1 MELSIVKKIRL
12 LFAVDNGM
20 GTNLKG
26 TGLAAEYY
34 LLSGDII
41 WRKLDK
47 ESIRNHQN
55 IAKKIGR
62 LTWMSSPFLIVPIMA
77 FIASYSDNYIVP
89 QIEFGLFSFL
99 LPMIL
104 GIWLFISFE
113 LWMVSIRNTYPL
125 IEAPSRTVQKEYFEV
140 THDITLKHNDVLKQ
154 IKTPYLANILVVLFI
169 VFAVIPFVYWFYFM
183 PSTIIEFMVKL
194 TILAILLS
202 LIPNIIWNGFV
213 KTVINKKII
222 DELNAKLENENRKL

>member
-1 MELSIVKKIRL
+1 MKKIRL

-34 LLSGDII
+34 PFSRDIV
-41 WRKLDK
+41 WRRLDK
-47 ESIRNHQN
+47 VRIGNHQN
-55 IAKKIGR
+55 IAKKISR
-62 LTWMSSPFLIVPIMA
+62 LTWLSSQFLIVPIMA
-77 FIASYSDNYIVP
+77 FIAGYSDNYIVP
-89 QIEFGLFSFL
+89 QKEFGLFSFL

-104 GIWLFISFE
+104 GICFFISFE

-140 THDITLKHNDVLKQ
+140 IHDITLKHNDVWKQ

-194 TILAILLS
+194 TLLAILLS
-202 LIPNIIWNGFV
+202 LVPNIIWNGVF
-213 KTVINKKII
+213 KTLINKKII
-222 DELNAKLENENRKL
+222 NSLNKDLENKNYET

>member
-34 LLSGDII
+34 FLSGDIV
-41 WRKLDK
+41 WRRLDK
-47 ESIRNHQN
+47 EKIGNHQN
-55 IAKKIGR
+55 IAKKICR

-77 FIASYSDNYIVP
+77 FIAGYSDNYIVP

-104 GIWLFISFE
+104 GIWLFILFE

-125 IEAPSRTVQKEYFEV
+125 IEAPSSTIQKEYFEV
-140 THDITLKHNDVLKQ
+140 IHDITLKHNDVLKQ

-183 PSTIIEFMVKL
+183 PSTIIEFIIKL
-194 TILAILLS
+194 VVLAILLS
-202 LIPNIIWNGFV
+202 LVPNIIWNGIV
-213 KTVINKKII
+213 KTVINNKIL
-222 DELNAKLENENRKL
+222 DKLNYELENENGK

>member
-140 THDITLKHNDVLKQ
+140 IHDITLKHNDVLKQ
-154 IKTPYLANILVVLFI
+154 IKTPYLANILVFLFI

-183 PSTIIEFMVKL
+183 PSTIIEFMIKL

>member
-1 MELSIVKKIRL
+1 MKKIRL

-34 LLSGDII
+34 PFSRNIV

-47 ESIRNHQN
+47 ESIRNHQKR
-55 IAKKIGR
+55 AKKISR
-62 LTWMSSPFLIVPIMA
+62 LTWMFSPLLIVPIMA
-77 FIASYSDNYIVP
+77 FIAGYSDNYIVP
-89 QIEFGLFSFL
+89 QKEFGLFSFL
-99 LPMIL
+99 LPIIL
-104 GIWLFISFE
+104 GIWLFILFE

-125 IEAPSRTVQKEYFEV
+125 IEAPSSTIQKEYFEV
-140 THDITLKHNDVLKQ
+140 IHDITLKHNDVLKQ

-183 PSTIIEFMVKL
+183 PSTIIEFIVKL
-194 TILAILLS
+194 VVLAILLS
-202 LIPNIIWNGFV
+202 LFPNIIWNGIV
-213 KTVINKKII
+213 KTVMNNKII
-222 DELNAKLENENRKL
+222 NELNDELENKNRKL